1 MIKFQAGPFLGD
13 GRGLPLALW
22 MHDTIIKNVK
32 KIDGYTLDSNYDDF
46 GEQFEFYSFE
56 ITAERMQQ
64 VLEGAQD
71 DLNDLKKEGDTY
83 TDDEGDEETYD
94 EQIEILNEEEAV
106 NQYLEQTKET
116 LDSLLVHPLKW
127 LREAAIKMKRVV

>member
-1 MIKFQAGPFLGD
+1 MGILHPSENSFC
-13 GRGLPLALW
+13 
-22 MHDTIIKNVK
+22 
-32 KIDGYTLDSNYDDF
+32 F

-127 LREAAIKMKRVV
+127 LREATIKMKRVV